1 MHCILIHLSV
11 DAHLGC
17 WHILV
22 ILNNVEV
29 SMTVSVSLQDPVF
42 IFLGNSSRRRIAG
55 SYGRSI
61 FIV

>member
-1 MHCILIHLSV
+1 MHCIIIHLSV

-17 WHILV
+17 WNIV
-22 ILNNVEV
+22 AILNNIEV
-29 SMTVSVSLQDPVF
+29 SMRVQVSLQEPVF
-42 IFLGNSSRRRIAG
+42 IFLGNSSRRCIAG

>member
-17 WHILV
+17 WHTLV
-22 ILNNVEV
+22 IFNNVEV
-29 SMTVSVSLQDPVF
+29 SMTVQVSLQDPVF
-42 IFLGNSSRRRIAG
+42 IFLGNSSRRHIAG